1 MSDNKDNSKKGFF
14 SRLFGGSNTSVQTK
28 TEVTSSEQSSEIPSM
43 SALNKMK
50 KADIVSVAKDNG
62 LELDINLTKAKL
74 LEAWELH
81 FSSEPSPS
89 AVDDAADVMAE
100 VAAAKEAPVEEAA
113 EEVAE
118 EAPVEEAAEEVA
130 EEVAEEAPVEEAA
143 EELAE
148 EAPVEE
154 AVEEVAEEAAEEVAE
169 EVAEEAPVEEA
180 AEEAVVEEAV
190 EEVAEE
196 APVEEAAEEVAEE
209 VAEEAPVEEAAE
221 EAVVE
226 EAVEEVAEEAA
237 EEVAEVV
244 AEEAPVEEAAEEA
257 AEEAVV
263 EEAVEEKETEIKISM
278 DEKTS
283 AQIISDFETKQLK
296 TDLPE
301 FRPGDTIVVSVKVR
315 EGERTRLQ
323 AFEGV
328 VMGVKK
334 GGLNSSFI
342 VRKISSGI
350 GVERT
355 FQTHSPMIDSIKV
368 KRKGDVRQAKLFYL
382 RERSGKSARIKER
395 LE

>member
-1 MSDNKDNSKKGFF
+1 MSDNKDNNKKGFF
-14 SRLFGGSNTSVQTK
+14 SRLFGGSNASEQTK
-28 TEVTSSEQSSEIPSM
+28 TEVTSSEQTSEIPSI

-74 LEAWELH
+74 LEAWKLH
-81 FSSEPSPS
+81 FNPEPLPS
-89 AVDDAADVMAE
+89 AVDDAADVMSE
-100 VAAAKEAPVEEAA
+100 VA
-113 EEVAE
+113 VAE
-118 EAPVEEAAEEVA
+118 EAPVEEAAEEV
-130 EEVAEEAPVEEAA
+130 VEEAA
-143 EELAE
+143 EE
-148 EAPVEE
+148 V
-154 AVEEVAEEAAEEVAE
+154 VVEEAAEEV
-169 EVAEEAPVEEA
+169 VEEA
-180 AEEAVVEEAV
+180 
-190 EEVAEE
+190 AEE
-196 APVEEAAEEVAEE
+196 APVEEAAEEVVEE
-209 VAEEAPVEEAAE
+209 AAEEAPVEEAAE
-221 EAVVE
+221 EVVE
-226 EAVEEVAEEAA
+226 EA
-237 EEVAEVV
+237 
-244 AEEAPVEEAAEEA
+244 AEEAPVEEAAEE
-257 AEEAVV
+257 VV
-263 EEAVEEKETEIKISM
+263 EEAAEEKEAEIKISL

-283 AQIISDFETKQLK
+283 AQIISDFENKQLK

>member
-1 MSDNKDNSKKGFF
+1 MSNNKDNNKKGFF
-14 SRLFGGSNTSVQTK
+14 SRLFGRSNASEQTK
-28 TEVTSSEQSSEIPSM
+28 TEVTSSEQISEIPSI

-74 LEAWELH
+74 LEAWKLH
-81 FSSEPSPS
+81 FNPEPLPS

-100 VAAAKEAPVEEAA
+100 VA
-113 EEVAE
+113 VAE
-118 EAPVEEAAEEVA
+118 EAPVEEAAEEIVQEA
-130 EEVAEEAPVEEAA
+130 AEEAPVEEAA
-143 EELAE
+143 D
-148 EAPVEE
+148 
-154 AVEEVAEEAAEEVAE
+154 
-169 EVAEEAPVEEA
+169 
-180 AEEAVVEEAV
+180 
-190 EEVAEE
+190 
-196 APVEEAAEEVAEE
+196 
-209 VAEEAPVEEAAE
+209 
-221 EAVVE
+221 
-226 EAVEEVAEEAA
+226 
-237 EEVAEVV
+237 
-244 AEEAPVEEAAEEA
+244 
-257 AEEAVV
+257 
-263 EEAVEEKETEIKISM
+263 EKEAEIKISL

-283 AQIISDFETKQLK
+283 AQIISDFENKQLK

>member
-1 MSDNKDNSKKGFF
+1 MSDNKDKNKKGFF
-14 SRLFGGSNTSVQTK
+14 SRLFGGSNTSEETK
-28 TEVTSSEQSSEIPSM
+28 TEVISSEQSSEMPSI
-43 SALNKMK
+43 SVLSKMK

-74 LEAWELH
+74 LEAWELN
-81 FSSEPSPS
+81 FNPESSPS

-100 VAAAKEAPVEEAA
+100 VAASENLSPEAQVEDEAEEAPVEAAEDEAEEA
-113 EEVAE
+113 PVEVAEEEVAE
-118 EAPVEEAAEEVA
+118 EAPVEEAA
-130 EEVAEEAPVEEAA
+130 AEEAPVEAA
-143 EELAE
+143 AD

-154 AVEEVAEEAAEEVAE
+154 AEV
-169 EVAEEAPVEEA
+169 
-180 AEEAVVEEAV
+180 
-190 EEVAEE
+190 
-196 APVEEAAEEVAEE
+196 
-209 VAEEAPVEEAAE
+209 
-221 EAVVE
+221 
-226 EAVEEVAEEAA
+226 
-237 EEVAEVV
+237 
-244 AEEAPVEEAAEEA
+244 
-257 AEEAVV
+257 
-263 EEAVEEKETEIKISM
+263 KISM
-278 DEKTS
+278 EEKTS

>member
-1 MSDNKDNSKKGFF
+1 MSDNKDNNKKGFF

-143 EELAE
+143 EEA
-148 EAPVEE
+148 AVEE

-169 EVAEEAPVEEA
+169 E
-180 AEEAVVEEAV
+180 
-190 EEVAEE
+190 
-196 APVEEAAEEVAEE
+196 
-209 VAEEAPVEEAAE
+209 
-221 EAVVE
+221 
-226 EAVEEVAEEAA
+226 
-237 EEVAEVV
+237 V